1 MNPGMRQPVTWM
13 ASHSDKRAASPF
25 AAPPPVLLSFD
36 QSTLADDRLG
46 RSTQRRF
53 PAESALSTVPKGGM
67 PCPITIE
74 ASTLRTR

>member
-36 QSTLADDRLG
+36 QSTLADEP
-46 RSTQRRF
+46 SW
-53 PAESALSTVPKGGM
+53 S
-67 PCPITIE
+67 
-74 ASTLRTR
+74 